1 MSTGSIVKVINTK
14 AHNADENKN
23 ISQKHLRYI
32 TRNDATNAKLIAC
45 NMVDPDN
52 ILESFGFFAKSIG
65 KNTGRPLKHIILSYS
80 TKGSPQ
86 LLFEEYLQ
94 VTKEIAN
101 FYANDYQM
109 VMAVH
114 NNIPHRPHAH
124 IVMDCLNL
132 TTELKYSEGISE
144 LNQFKDFIDDILE
157 KYHIPKL
164 IRKKHYPTLE
174 EVTTPF
180 NDTHTN
186 NSILTDE
193 DNTFTANNNFF
204 NEDYETYDIEP
215 PNNQIDLEIASFYQS
230 PTNVNNINKQKAI
243 RQELLNFFDTTK
255 SKPQSILFNFNKI
268 LED

>member
-23 ISQKHLRYI
+23 ISQKHLLYI

-86 LLFEEYLQ
+86 LSFEEYLQ
-94 VTKEIAN
+94 ITKEIAN

-124 IVMDCLNL
+124 IVMDCLNIS
-132 TTELKYSEGISE
+132 TELKYSEGISE

-157 KYHIPKL
+157 KYNIPKL
-164 IRKKHYPTLE
+164 LRKKNSFILNENIATLD
-174 EVTTPF
+174 
-180 NDTHTN
+180 NI
-186 NSILTDE
+186 NSKSNLIDE
-193 DNTFTANNNFF
+193 DIMFTANDNPF
-204 NEDYETYDIEP
+204 NTDYEPYNAKP
-215 PNNQIDLEIASFYQS
+215 PNNPIDFEIASFYRF

-243 RQELLNFFDTTK
+243 RQESLNFFDTTK

>member
-1 MSTGSIVKVINTK
+1 MSTGSIVKVVNTK

-32 TRNDATNAKLIAC
+32 TRNDATNSKLIAC

-65 KNTGRPLKHIILSYS
+65 KNTGRPLKHIVLSYS
-80 TKGSPQ
+80 TKDSPK
-86 LLFEEYLQ
+86 LSFEEYLQ

-124 IVMDCLNL
+124 IVMDCLNIS
-132 TTELKYSEGISE
+132 TELKYSEGISE

-157 KYHIPKL
+157 KYNIPKL
-164 IRKKHYPTLE
+164 LRKKNSFILNENIATLD
-174 EVTTPF
+174 
-180 NDTHTN
+180 NI
-186 NSILTDE
+186 NSKSNLIDE
-193 DNTFTANNNFF
+193 DTMFTANDNSF
-204 NEDYETYDIEP
+204 NTDYEPYNAKP
-215 PNNQIDLEIASFYQS
+215 PNNPIDFEIASFYQA
-230 PTNVNNINKQKAI
+230 PTKINDINKQKAI
-243 RQELLNFFDTTK
+243 REELLGFFNTTK
-255 SKPQSILFNFNKI
+255 SKPQSILFNFNRI

>member
-45 NMVDPDN
+45 NIVDPDN

-86 LLFEEYLQ
+86 LSFEEYLQ

-164 IRKKHYPTLE
+164 LRKKNSFILNENIATLD
-174 EVTTPF
+174 
-180 NDTHTN
+180 NI
-186 NSILTDE
+186 NSKLNLIDE
-193 DNTFTANNNFF
+193 DIMFTANDNPF
-204 NEDYETYDIEP
+204 NTDYEPYNAKP
-215 PNNQIDLEIASFYQS
+215 PNNPIDFEIASFYQS

>member
-45 NMVDPDN
+45 NIVDPDN

-86 LLFEEYLQ
+86 LSFEEYLQ

-164 IRKKHYPTLE
+164 LRKKNSFILNENIATLD
-174 EVTTPF
+174 
-180 NDTHTN
+180 NI
-186 NSILTDE
+186 NSKSNLIDE
-193 DNTFTANNNFF
+193 DIMFTANDNPF
-204 NEDYETYDIEP
+204 NTDYEPYNAKP
-215 PNNQIDLEIASFYQS
+215 PNNPIDFEIASFYQS

-243 RQELLNFFDTTK
+243 RQKLLNFFDTTK

>member
-1 MSTGSIVKVINTK
+1 MSTGSIVKVVNTK

-45 NMVDPDN
+45 NMVDLDN

-86 LLFEEYLQ
+86 LSFEEYLQ

-164 IRKKHYPTLE
+164 LRKKNSFILNENIATLD
-174 EVTTPF
+174 
-180 NDTHTN
+180 NI
-186 NSILTDE
+186 NSKSNLIDE
-193 DNTFTANNNFF
+193 DIMFTANDNPF
-204 NEDYETYDIEP
+204 NTDYEPYNAKP
-215 PNNQIDLEIASFYQS
+215 PNNPINFEIASFYQS

>member
-52 ILESFGFFAKSIG
+52 ILKSFGFFAKSIG
-65 KNTGRPLKHIILSYS
+65 KNTGRPLKHIVLSYS
-80 TKGSPQ
+80 TKDSPK
-86 LLFEEYLQ
+86 LSFEEYLQ

-164 IRKKHYPTLE
+164 LRKKNSFILNENIATLD
-174 EVTTPF
+174 
-180 NDTHTN
+180 NI
-186 NSILTDE
+186 NSKSNLIDE
-193 DNTFTANNNFF
+193 DIMFTANDNPF
-204 NEDYETYDIEP
+204 NTDYEPYNAKP
-215 PNNQIDLEIASFYQS
+215 PNNPIDFEIASFYQS
-230 PTNVNNINKQKAI
+230 PTNVNNINQQKAI

>member
-1 MSTGSIVKVINTK
+1 MSTGSIVKVVNTK

-32 TRNDATNAKLIAC
+32 TRNDATNSKLIAC

-65 KNTGRPLKHIILSYS
+65 KNTGRPLKHIVLSYS
-80 TKGSPQ
+80 TKDSPK
-86 LLFEEYLQ
+86 LSFEEYLQ

-124 IVMDCLNL
+124 IVMDCLNIS
-132 TTELKYSEGISE
+132 TELKYSEGISE

-157 KYHIPKL
+157 KYNIPKL
-164 IRKKHYPTLE
+164 LRKKNSFILNENIATLD
-174 EVTTPF
+174 
-180 NDTHTN
+180 NI
-186 NSILTDE
+186 NSKSNLIDE
-193 DNTFTANNNFF
+193 DTMFTANDDSF
-204 NEDYETYDIEP
+204 NTDYEPYNAKP
-215 PNNQIDLEIASFYQS
+215 PNNPIDFEIASFYQA
-230 PTNVNNINKQKAI
+230 PTKINDINKQKAI
-243 RQELLNFFDTTK
+243 REELLGFFNTTK
-255 SKPQSILFNFNKI
+255 SKPQSILFNFNRI

>member
-1 MSTGSIVKVINTK
+1 MSTGSIVKVVNTK

-32 TRNDATNAKLIAC
+32 IRNDATNAKLIAC

-65 KNTGRPLKHIILSYS
+65 KNTGRPLKHIVLSYS
-80 TKGSPQ
+80 TKDSPK
-86 LLFEEYLQ
+86 LSFEEYLQ

-124 IVMDCLNL
+124 IVMDCLNIS
-132 TTELKYSEGISE
+132 TELKYSEGISE

-157 KYHIPKL
+157 KYNIPKL
-164 IRKKHYPTLE
+164 LRKKNSFILNENIATLD
-174 EVTTPF
+174 
-180 NDTHTN
+180 NI
-186 NSILTDE
+186 NSKSNLIDE
-193 DNTFTANNNFF
+193 DTMFTANDNSF
-204 NEDYETYDIEP
+204 NTDYEPYNAKP
-215 PNNQIDLEIASFYQS
+215 PNNPIDFEITSFYQA
-230 PTNVNNINKQKAI
+230 PTKINDINKQKAI
-243 RQELLNFFDTTK
+243 REELLGFFNTTK
-255 SKPQSILFNFNKI
+255 SKPQSILFNFNRI

>member
-1 MSTGSIVKVINTK
+1 MSTGSIVKVVNTK

-65 KNTGRPLKHIILSYS
+65 KNTGRPLKHIVLSYS
-80 TKGSPQ
+80 TKDSPK
-86 LLFEEYLQ
+86 LSFEEYLQ

-124 IVMDCLNL
+124 IVMDCLNIS
-132 TTELKYSEGISE
+132 TELKYSEGISE

-157 KYHIPKL
+157 KYNIPKL
-164 IRKKHYPTLE
+164 LRKKNSFILNENIATLD
-174 EVTTPF
+174 
-180 NDTHTN
+180 NI
-186 NSILTDE
+186 NSKSNLIDE
-193 DNTFTANNNFF
+193 DTMFTANDNSF
-204 NEDYETYDIEP
+204 NTDYEPYNAKP
-215 PNNQIDLEIASFYQS
+215 QNNPIDFEIASFYQA
-230 PTNVNNINKQKAI
+230 PTKINDINKQKAI
-243 RQELLNFFDTTK
+243 REELLGFFNTTK
-255 SKPQSILFNFNKI
+255 SKPQSILFNFNRI

>member
-1 MSTGSIVKVINTK
+1 MSTGSIVKVVNTK

-65 KNTGRPLKHIILSYS
+65 KNTGRPLKHIVLSYS
-80 TKGSPQ
+80 TKDSPK
-86 LLFEEYLQ
+86 LSFEEYLQ

-109 VMAVH
+109 VIAVH

-124 IVMDCLNL
+124 IVMDCLNIS
-132 TTELKYSEGISE
+132 TELKYSEGISE

-157 KYHIPKL
+157 KYNIPKL
-164 IRKKHYPTLE
+164 LRKKNSFILNENIATLD
-174 EVTTPF
+174 
-180 NDTHTN
+180 NI
-186 NSILTDE
+186 NSKSNLIDE
-193 DNTFTANNNFF
+193 DTMFTANDNSF
-204 NEDYETYDIEP
+204 NTDYEPYNAKP
-215 PNNQIDLEIASFYQS
+215 PNNPIDFEIASFYQA
-230 PTNVNNINKQKAI
+230 PTKINDINKQKAI
-243 RQELLNFFDTTK
+243 REELLGFFNTTK
-255 SKPQSILFNFNKI
+255 SKPQSILFNFNRI

>member
-1 MSTGSIVKVINTK
+1 MSTGSIVKVVNTK

-65 KNTGRPLKHIILSYS
+65 KNTGRPLKHIVLSYS
-80 TKGSPQ
+80 TKDSPK
-86 LLFEEYLQ
+86 LSFEEYLQ

-124 IVMDCLNL
+124 IVMDCLNIS
-132 TTELKYSEGISE
+132 TELKYSEGISE

-157 KYHIPKL
+157 KYNIPKL
-164 IRKKHYPTLE
+164 LRKKNSFILNENIATLD
-174 EVTTPF
+174 
-180 NDTHTN
+180 NI
-186 NSILTDE
+186 NSKSNLIDE
-193 DNTFTANNNFF
+193 DTMFTANDNSF
-204 NEDYETYDIEP
+204 NTDYEPYNAKP
-215 PNNQIDLEIASFYQS
+215 PNNPIDFEIASFYQA
-230 PTNVNNINKQKAI
+230 PTKINDINKQKAI
-243 RQELLNFFDTTK
+243 REELLGFFNTTK
-255 SKPQSILFNFNKI
+255 SKPQSILFNFNRI

>member
-1 MSTGSIVKVINTK
+1 MSTGSIVKVVNTK

-32 TRNDATNAKLIAC
+32 IRNDATNAKLIAC

-65 KNTGRPLKHIILSYS
+65 KNTGRPLKHIVLSYS
-80 TKGSPQ
+80 TKDSPK
-86 LLFEEYLQ
+86 LSFEEYLQ

-124 IVMDCLNL
+124 IVMDCLNIS
-132 TTELKYSEGISE
+132 TELKYSEGISE

-157 KYHIPKL
+157 KYNIPKL
-164 IRKKHYPTLE
+164 LRKKNSFILNENIATLD
-174 EVTTPF
+174 
-180 NDTHTN
+180 NI
-186 NSILTDE
+186 NSKSNLIDE
-193 DNTFTANNNFF
+193 DTMFTANDNSF
-204 NEDYETYDIEP
+204 NTDYEPYNAKP
-215 PNNQIDLEIASFYQS
+215 PNNPIDFEIASFYQA
-230 PTNVNNINKQKAI
+230 PTKINDINKQKAI
-243 RQELLNFFDTTK
+243 REELLGFFNTTK
-255 SKPQSILFNFNKI
+255 SKPQSILFNFNRI

>member
-1 MSTGSIVKVINTK
+1 MSTGSIVKVVNTK

-32 TRNDATNAKLIAC
+32 TRNDATNFKLIAC

-65 KNTGRPLKHIILSYS
+65 KNTGRPLKHIVLSYS
-80 TKGSPQ
+80 TKDSPK
-86 LLFEEYLQ
+86 LSFEEYLQ

-124 IVMDCLNL
+124 IVMDCLNIS
-132 TTELKYSEGISE
+132 TELKYSEGISE

-157 KYHIPKL
+157 KYNIPKL
-164 IRKKHYPTLE
+164 LRKKNSFILNENIATLD
-174 EVTTPF
+174 
-180 NDTHTN
+180 NI
-186 NSILTDE
+186 NSKSNLIDE
-193 DNTFTANNNFF
+193 DTMFTANDNSF
-204 NEDYETYDIEP
+204 NTDYEPYNAKP
-215 PNNQIDLEIASFYQS
+215 PNNPIDFEIASFYQA
-230 PTNVNNINKQKAI
+230 PTKINDINKQKAI
-243 RQELLNFFDTTK
+243 REELLGFFNTTK
-255 SKPQSILFNFNKI
+255 SKPQSILFNFNRI

>member
-1 MSTGSIVKVINTK
+1 MSTGSIVKVVNTK

-32 TRNDATNAKLIAC
+32 TRNDATNSKLIAC

-65 KNTGRPLKHIILSYS
+65 KNTGRPLKHIVLSYS
-80 TKGSPQ
+80 TKDSPK
-86 LLFEEYLQ
+86 LSFEEYLQ

-124 IVMDCLNL
+124 IVMDCLNIY
-132 TTELKYSEGISE
+132 TELKYSEGISE

-157 KYHIPKL
+157 KYNIPKL
-164 IRKKHYPTLE
+164 LRKKNSFILNENIATLD
-174 EVTTPF
+174 
-180 NDTHTN
+180 NI
-186 NSILTDE
+186 NSKSNLIDE
-193 DNTFTANNNFF
+193 DTMFTANDNSF
-204 NEDYETYDIEP
+204 NTDYEPYNAKP
-215 PNNQIDLEIASFYQS
+215 PNNPIDFEIASFYQA
-230 PTNVNNINKQKAI
+230 PTKINDINKQKAI
-243 RQELLNFFDTTK
+243 REELLGFFNTTK
-255 SKPQSILFNFNKI
+255 SKPQSILFNFNRI

>member
-1 MSTGSIVKVINTK
+1 
-14 AHNADENKN
+14 
-23 ISQKHLRYI
+23 
-32 TRNDATNAKLIAC
+32 
-45 NMVDPDN
+45 MVDPNN

-65 KNTGRPLKHIILSYS
+65 KNTGRPLKHIVLSYS
-80 TKGSPQ
+80 TKDSPK
-86 LLFEEYLQ
+86 LSFEEYLQ

-144 LNQFKDFIDDILE
+144 LNQFKDFIDDIL
-157 KYHIPKL
+157 KKSNIPKL
-164 IRKKHYPTLE
+164 IRKKNYSTLE
-174 EVTTPF
+174 EATTTLD
-180 NDTHTN
+180 DTHTN
-186 NSILTDE
+186 NLILTNE
-193 DNTFTANNNFF
+193 DSIFTANDNSF
-204 NEDYETYDIEP
+204 NKDYGTYDTEP
-215 PNNQIDLEIASFYQS
+215 PNNKVDLEIASFYQS
-230 PTNVNNINKQKAI
+230 PTNFNNINKQKAI

-255 SKPQSILFNFNKI
+255 SKSKSTLLNFNKI